1 MVKVLPTDLRPW
13 SPIISSSSYPT
24 LAIVFLLV
32 GILLL
37 ALFFL
42 YELATEKAHKKKN
55 ILKEVTLA
63 SLASV
68 NLAFAALF
76 ILLVSGVYI

>member
-42 YELATEKAHKKKN
+42 YELATEKAHKKN